1 MCNYLCQIGWVLIEL
16 NTLSFTGVQK
26 ACCDFLEEQLDPS
39 NCLGIKAFAETHGCE
54 ELRKAAEKYI
64 LKHFVE
70 LVDSEEFLQLD
81 NEDLVSLI
89 KCDNLT
95 VSYLYCTNWTQC
107 DSNPCQLNPVN
118 QLEKIINFFKILVI
132 YLLQFYHLFINL

>member
-1 MCNYLCQIGWVLIEL
+1 M
-16 NTLSFTGVQK
+16 QK

-95 VSYLYCTNWTQC
+95 VSYLYCTNCTLC
-107 DSNPCQLNPVN
+107 DSNPCQLNPMN
-118 QLEKIINFFKILVI
+118 QLEKIINFSRFWSYIYYNFTI
-132 YLLQFYHLFINL
+132 YLLILYIVKQSSLPPSLKQFPD

>member
-1 MCNYLCQIGWVLIEL
+1 MEL
-16 NTLSFTGVQK
+16 NSLSFTGVQK

-95 VSYLYCTNWTQC
+95 VSYLYCTN
-107 DSNPCQLNPVN
+107 
-118 QLEKIINFFKILVI
+118 
-132 YLLQFYHLFINL
+132 